1 MWHCS
6 KTRWVQGLCPELV
19 GKNDWNGQSNFSWA
33 TEWFIPPGPVNFA
46 CFASQWPSF
55 SRMLGN
61 RLPFSVVVGSGD
73 VELAGCNFSD
83 GGYRIQVSLFL
94 QNNFGAQILFHPP
107 VFFSCKM
114 SNNLQVVWER
124 YLAEAFHV
132 SELLQSVGL
141 KRKCQSRP
149 VLANSINSVELILT
163 ELALW
168 ALSVFRISVATL
180 EPTKAPFSPVIQ

>member
-1 MWHCS
+1 MWHSS
-6 KTRWVQGLCPELV
+6 KTRWVQGLCPQLV
-19 GKNDWNGQSNFSWA
+19 GKNYWNGQSNFSWA
-33 TEWFIPPGPVNFA
+33 TEWLIPPGPMNSA

-83 GGYRIQVSLFL
+83 GGYRIQVSFSCRTAS
-94 QNNFGAQILFHPP
+94 FSATS
-107 VFFSCKM
+107 VFSCKM
-114 SNNLQVVWER
+114 SNNQSLGSLR
-124 YLAEAFHV
+124 TLPGRSFHV

-149 VLANSINSVELILT
+149 VFDNY
-163 ELALW
+163 
-168 ALSVFRISVATL
+168 
-180 EPTKAPFSPVIQ
+180 